1 MAKLIHVD
9 FPPVGNTEKLK
20 LQRFIK
26 TTSEFMEVD
35 FEIEEVTAI
44 RVSVAAERQDVA
56 TLLRKVAAN
65 EKRKQ
70 RNPQSEPADGE

>member
-1 MAKLIHVD
+1 MANLIHVD

-26 TTSEFMEVD
+26 TTGDFMEVE
-35 FEIEEVTAI
+35 FEIEEVTVI
-44 RVSVAAERQDVA
+44 RVRVPASRQDVA
-56 TLLRKVAAN
+56 TMLRKVAAN

-70 RNPQSEPADGE
+70 NTPQSEPVEGE

>member
-1 MAKLIHVD
+1 MSKLIHVD
-9 FPPVGNTEKLK
+9 FPPVGSTEKIK

-35 FEIEEVTAI
+35 FEVDEVTAI
-44 RVSVAAERQDVA
+44 RVSVDADRQDVA

-70 RNPQSEPADGE
+70 MNPQSKPVE